1 MERARGNDSGDG
13 SSRFEIGAE
22 ATDMTR
28 YAVLSAPENESARRA
43 VLGSQVVLDLYEC
56 ETRHLDDIEWVKKT
70 LVNAA
75 RVAGATIV
83 ETVFH
88 KFAPW
93 GISGVVVI
101 AESHLA
107 IHIWP
112 ENRYAA
118 IDLFT
123 CGENVQL
130 DAACAFLTRAFRS
143 RRPVRRRLTRGDHIF
158 ADPAKYAEG
167 GRPSGRRAGLAVY
180 KDVQIL

>member
-1 MERARGNDSGDG
+1 MNPMHLR
-13 SSRFEIGAE
+13 SRREETHEKRVVSAQVKE
-22 ATDMTR
+22 SVAH
-28 YAVLSAPENESARRA
+28 AVF
-43 VLGSQVVLDLYEC
+43 GSQVVLDLYEC
-56 ETRHLDDIEWVKKT
+56 ETGHLDNLEWVKRT

-75 RVAGATIV
+75 RAAGATIV

-118 IDLFT
+118 IDVFT
-123 CGENVQL
+123 CGENVQM
-130 DAACAFLTRAFRS
+130 DAATAFLTRRFRS
-143 RRPVRRRLTRGDHIF
+143 RRAVQRRFTRGDQVA
-158 ADPAKYAEG
+158 ADCQT
-167 GRPSGRRAGLAVY
+167 SGKTDG
-180 KDVQIL
+180 

>member
-1 MERARGNDSGDG
+1 
-13 SSRFEIGAE
+13 
-22 ATDMTR
+22 MTR
-28 YAVLSAPENESARRA
+28 HAALSAPANESARRA

-56 ETRHLDDIEWVKKT
+56 ETGHLDDIEWVKKT

-101 AESHLA
+101 AESHFA

-123 CGENVQL
+123 CGENVQI
-130 DAACAFLTRAFRS
+130 DAACAFLTCEFRS
-143 RRPVRRRLTRGDHIF
+143 KRPVQQRFTRGDHAV
-158 ADPAKYAEG
+158 ADPGKHTEVGLGGFHRASVQEQQPWRRHAARAKAT
-167 GRPSGRRAGLAVY
+167 
-180 KDVQIL
+180 

>member
-13 SSRFEIGAE
+13 SNRFGIDAE
-22 ATDMTR
+22 ATDMTPH
-28 YAVLSAPENESARRA
+28 AGLSPPENESARRA

-56 ETRHLDDIEWVKKT
+56 ETRHLDDIEWVEKT

-112 ENRYAA
+112 ESRYAA
-118 IDLFT
+118 VDVFT
-123 CGENVQL
+123 CGESVQM
-130 DAACAFLTRAFRS
+130 DVASAFLKREFRA
-143 RRPVRRRLTRGDHIF
+143 RRAVQRRFIRGDR
-158 ADPAKYAEG
+158 ASEPRKS
-167 GRPSGRRAGLAVY
+167 PSGEASRQEELSSASNAC
-180 KDVQIL
+180 

>member
-13 SSRFEIGAE
+13 SSRFGLGAE
-22 ATDMTR
+22 ATDMTPH
-28 YAVLSAPENESARRA
+28 AALSAPENESARRA

-56 ETRHLDDIEWVKKT
+56 ETRHLDDIEWVEKT

-123 CGENVQL
+123 CGENVQI

-143 RRPVRRRLTRGDHIF
+143 RRPVRRRFTRGDH
-158 ADPAKYAEG
+158 AGAPSRARRTLPSRRQGCALQTTELAK
-167 GRPSGRRAGLAVY
+167 
-180 KDVQIL
+180 

>member
-1 MERARGNDSGDG
+1 MTPMQLRSRREEALDKRDGAASARGN
-13 SSRFEIGAE
+13 EP
-22 ATDMTR
+22 ATH
-28 YAVLSAPENESARRA
+28 AVF
-43 VLGSQVVLDLYEC
+43 GSQVVLDLYEC
-56 ETRHLDDIEWVKKT
+56 ETGHLDNLQWVKRT

-75 RVAGATIV
+75 RAAGATIV

-118 IDLFT
+118 IDVFT
-123 CGENVQL
+123 CGENVQM
-130 DAACAFLTRAFRS
+130 DVASAFLTRQFRS
-143 RRPVRRRLTRGDHIF
+143 KRAVQRRFTRGDQAM
-158 ADPAKYAEG
+158 ADRQTPRKTDG
-167 GRPSGRRAGLAVY
+167 T
-180 KDVQIL
+180 

>member
-1 MERARGNDSGDG
+1 
-13 SSRFEIGAE
+13 
-22 ATDMTR
+22 MTR
-28 YAVLSAPENESARRA
+28 HAALSAPENESARRA

-83 ETVFH
+83 ETLFH

-158 ADPAKYAEG
+158 ADPAKYAVG
-167 GRPSGRRAGLAVY
+167 GHPSGRRARLAVY